1 MPNQERVRGAEQ
13 PAAPDPA
20 AVPVAAPIGNAVRQ
34 VLRLA
39 PDVHAALARRLG
51 VGVTDLLALDHLS
64 VPPAPVGVVDLGRRL
79 GVTSA
84 SATVLVDRLVAA
96 RHVRRV
102 PHPHDRRRALLE
114 MTPHAETEVRGA
126 LDPLITELAAVVDR
140 LDPDEA
146 ETVLRFLEDLTDV
159 LVRFATDAP

>member
-1 MPNQERVRGAEQ
+1 MAEREITG
-13 PAAPDPA
+13 PGAAPA
-20 AVPVAAPIGNAVRQ
+20 IGMAVRD

-64 VPPAPVGVVDLGRRL
+64 VPPAPEGVVDLGRRL

-96 RHVRRV
+96 AHVRRV
-102 PHPHDRRRALLE
+102 PHPHDRRRTRLE
-114 MTPHAETEVRGA
+114 MTDHAETEVRAA
-126 LDPLITELAAVVDR
+126 LEPLITGLGTVVAGLDEEQAA
-140 LDPDEA
+140 
-146 ETVLRFLEDLTDV
+146 TVLGFLTDLVAV
-159 LVRFATDAP
+159 LTRFAAEPH